1 MNDSPLFHC
10 RFSQH
15 LTRPIL
21 ALIVGLSGISVAN
34 MASALPVLEQPPL
47 LMAQSTA
54 LAGNWRLA
62 NMTEDPTPTPMV
74 PAGEL
79 TVEFAGDRISGSG
92 GCNRFTGSFDTEG
105 NQLQVSPLASTFKA
119 CEQSIMDQETR
130 YLTALQ
136 GAQRYELDDQGQL
149 TIFYQTDQTSGV
161 LRFTNQTVRG
171 MW

>member
-1 MNDSPLFHC
+1 MPLQSAFDPSDPGFDSWAKRNFCGKHGK
-10 RFSQH
+10 
-15 LTRPIL
+15 RPTCI
-21 ALIVGLSGISVAN
+21 GTTS
-34 MASALPVLEQPPL
+34 L

-92 GCNRFTGSFDTEG
+92 GCNRFTGSFNTEG

-149 TIFYQTDQTSGV
+149 TIFYQTEQTSGV